1 MALQLGS
8 SGCYNTTTTGACRV
22 ICRKETVC
30 DFCHCTLPDWQRVFT
45 PACGM
50 SDTAILQLTLLGQ
63 DHTYEVLPGPAGY
76 QNLQRAMRMAHA
88 LPPNTLI
95 LTSFTGDDPTE
106 GTVFALSNTKLQNAA
121 ANSKVNVQGYLGLNI
136 EYLQAIHYAHA
147 HAHDD
152 AYMIL
157 YSGCTTRP
165 RTHSFIP
172 PFTYSFVYSFRR
184 E

>member
-1 MALQLGS
+1 
-8 SGCYNTTTTGACRV
+8 
-22 ICRKETVC
+22 
-30 DFCHCTLPDWQRVFT
+30 
-45 PACGM
+45 M

-63 DHTYEVLPGPAGY
+63 AHTYEMLPGPAGY

-95 LTSFTGDDPTE
+95 LTGDDPTE
-106 GTVFALSNTKLQNAA
+106 GTVSNQSNTELQNAA
-121 ANSKVNVQGYLGLNI
+121 ANSKVNVQGYLCLNI
-136 EYLQAIHYAHA
+136 EYLQAIHYA

-157 YSGCTTRP
+157 YSGCTIRP
-165 RTHSFIP
+165 HTHLFVPS
-172 PFTYSFVYSFRR
+172 FTYSFIYSFRR